1 MHLDLT
7 IAGWLAVAA
16 LAGAAVGIE
25 REWSGH
31 ASGPET
37 RFAGVRTFLLLGTI
51 GGIAG
56 WCLGG
61 DQKGA
66 GVVILAATGALIV
79 AAYVGA
85 LRRGSAHAVE
95 ATTEVAGLLV
105 LALGAI
111 AGLGFPLVTS
121 GVTALMVLALAEKKA
136 IHGLVRD
143 LDEPELTAAFR
154 FAVMAL
160 VVLPLLPSGPYG
172 PYDSIRPRSIWTV
185 VLIFSAINFAAY
197 IAGKTLGRRRGYSVS
212 GVLGGLISSTA
223 VTLQFSRRSQEDE
236 DAGVALAL
244 GVVGACTVLVLR
256 VAAITTVLN
265 PEIALA
271 MVPYLA
277 PMLVAGGVVFGL
289 IFWRKHDGGTG
300 DKESVVANPLRLRA
314 SLLMALAFQATLL
327 GLGWVQ
333 QQLGDTGILAT
344 AAVLGFTDV
353 DAMTYGMSRL
363 VSGGAAVAMAARGI
377 TIGILSNTL
386 LKLLIA
392 LILGR
397 GRYRVV
403 VLVSLLLM
411 AAAAGAALWVGR

>member
-31 ASGPET
+31 ASGREA
-37 RFAGVRTFLLLGTI
+37 RFGGVRTFLLLGTI

-61 DQKGA
+61 DQRGA
-66 GVVILAATGALIV
+66 GVVLLAATGALIV
-79 AAYVGA
+79 AAYIGA
-85 LRRGSAHAVE
+85 MRRGSAQAVE
-95 ATTEVAGLLV
+95 ATTEVAALLV

-121 GVTALMVLALAEKKA
+121 GITALMVLALAEKKA
-136 IHGLVRD
+136 IHGVIRHI
-143 LDEPELTAAFR
+143 DEPELTAAFR
-154 FAVMAL
+154 FAVLAL
-160 VVLPLLPSGPYG
+160 VVLPLLPPGPFG
-172 PYDSIRPRSIWTV
+172 PNDSIRPRSIWAV

-197 IAGKTLGRRRGYSVS
+197 IAGKALGRKRGYSIS
-212 GVLGGLISSTA
+212 GVLGGLISSTV

-236 DAGVALAL
+236 DAGMALAL
-244 GVVGACTVLVLR
+244 GVIGACTILVVR
-256 VAAITTVLN
+256 VTAITVVLN
-265 PEIALA
+265 PAIALA
-271 MVPYLA
+271 MVPYLG
-277 PMLVAGGVVFGL
+277 PMLVAGLL
-289 IFWRKHDGGTG
+289 IFGIRFWRGHEGGED
-300 DKESVVANPLRLRA
+300 DKESPASNPLRLRS
-314 SLLMALAFQATLL
+314 SLLMAAAFQLTLI

-333 QQLGDTGILAT
+333 QQLGDTGILAS

-363 VSGGAAVAMAARGI
+363 VSSGVAVEMAARGI
-377 TIGILSNTL
+377 TIGILSNTA

-397 GRYRVV
+397 GKYRLI
-403 VLVSLLLM
+403 VLASLLVM
-411 AAAAGAALWVGR
+411 AAAAGVGLLMWW